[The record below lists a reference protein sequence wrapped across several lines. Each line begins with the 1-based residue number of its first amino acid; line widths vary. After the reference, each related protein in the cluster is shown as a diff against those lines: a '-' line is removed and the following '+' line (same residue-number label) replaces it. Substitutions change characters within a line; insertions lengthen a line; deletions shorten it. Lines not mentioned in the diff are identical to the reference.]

1 MSDGELWYP
10 TLVGSAERKI
20 DTCLGVVNVIVGGKQ
35 DGPSIVL
42 WPSLMMKGTMWSEQY
57 KAFSPT
63 HHIVLIDSP
72 GIGKSEN
79 LRKLIDL
86 RDCKNCLVEILDAL
100 KIEKCVFGGNSWGA
114 MLAAV
119 LPAWIPE
126 RLLGTMVI
134 NGTASLPTMPETIIM
149 TLRAELLMMTE
160 KVPDWWVSSAQAAFA
175 GDSAEATN
183 PEFMAYLKCVSKEEP
198 KSIAWAIKGILL
210 GRKDMH
216 EVLRTIKGVPVLVIA
231 GEEDRQFPVHICRK
245 MADAIEGSRF
255 VVMKHTGH
263 LAARERPAEV
273 NEEITKFLVE
283 IGAAG

>member
-1 MSDGELWYP
+1 MSENELWYP
-10 TLVGSAERKI
+10 TLAGAAERKI
-20 DTCLGVVNVIVGGKQ
+20 DTCLGLVNVIVGGKQ
-35 DGPSIVL
+35 DGLSIVL
-42 WPSLMMKGTMWSEQY
+42 WPSLMLKGTMWSEQY
-57 KAFSPT
+57 KAFSLT
-63 HHIVLIDSP
+63 HNIVLIDSP
-72 GIGKSEN
+72 GVGKSEN

-100 KIEKCVFGGNSWGA
+100 KIKKCVFGGNSWGA

-126 RLLGTMVI
+126 RLLGSMVI

-149 TLRAELLMMTE
+149 TLRAELLMMTA
-160 KVPDWWVSSAQAAFA
+160 KVPDWWVNSAQAAFA
-175 GDSAEATN
+175 GDSAEANN

-216 EVLRTIKGVPVLVIA
+216 EVLRTIDGVPVLVIA

-245 MADAIEGSRF
+245 MADAIKGSRF
-255 VVMKHTGH
+255 VVMKQTGH

-273 NEEITKFLVE
+273 NEEITKFLAE